1 MGIAD
6 SFLEFR
12 GLQENMKP
20 AAGTSLDIRRARFV
34 IGRVGERDAMNLKCE
49 VDSPAVNLADAVAAS
64 LQSVTTLRGSV
75 ELVAAG
81 SLPNAGKVIDDGR
94 EHG

>member
-1 MGIAD
+1 MAIAD

-20 AAGTSLDIRRARFV
+20 AVGTSLDIRRARLV
-34 IGRVGERDAMNLKCE
+34 IGRVGERDVMTLKCK
-49 VDSPAVNLADAVAAS
+49 VDAPAVNLADEVAAS
-64 LQSVTTLRGSV
+64 LQSVTKLRGTV
-75 ELVAAG
+75 ELFAAG
-81 SLPNAGKVIDDGR
+81 SLPNDGKVIDDGR

>member
-20 AAGTSLDIRRARFV
+20 AAGTSLDIRRARLV
-34 IGRVGERDAMNLKCE
+34 IGRVGERDAMTLKCK
-49 VDSPAVNLADAVAAS
+49 VDAPAVNLADAVAAS
-64 LQSVTTLRGSV
+64 LQSVTKLRGTV

-81 SLPNAGKVIDDGR
+81 SLPNDGKVIDDGR

>member
-20 AAGTSLDIRRARFV
+20 AAGTSLDIRRARLV
-34 IGRVGERDAMNLKCE
+34 IGRVGERDAMTLKCK
-49 VDSPAVNLADAVAAS
+49 VDAVNLADAVAAS

-81 SLPNAGKVIDDGR
+81 SLPNEGKVIDDGR

>member
-20 AAGTSLDIRRARFV
+20 AAGTSLDIRRA
-34 IGRVGERDAMNLKCE
+34 GERDAMTLKCK
-49 VDSPAVNLADAVAAS
+49 VDAPAVNLADAVAAS
-64 LQSVTTLRGSV
+64 LQSVTTLRWSV

-81 SLPNAGKVIDDGR
+81 SLPNDGKVIDDCR